1 LGEGYLDTFKNI
13 FSDFYSW
20 IREGKAMD
28 EEKVTFPTFLT
39 GLQELL
45 LVGAI
50 LESNAKKGQWIEVT
64 YRDGAET
71 DYC

>member
-1 LGEGYLDTFKNI
+1 
-13 FSDFYSW
+13 
-20 IREGKAMD
+20 MD